1 MRMMLLRTSQR
12 NGSGLQFVLGQVSD
26 GALCVFEFHQF
37 ARSSTIARVYFRK
50 PVFDGL
56 LRSLQFRQKARR
68 VQLKYGILKSLLPV
82 SLSTSVRDYLHGKVS
97 PLIEVLLASMG

>member
-1 MRMMLLRTSQR
+1 MRMMLLRASQR

-37 ARSSTIARVYFRK
+37 PWNSTIARMYFSK
-50 PVFDGL
+50 PVFDGP
-56 LRSLQFRQKARR
+56 LRPLQFRQKARR

-82 SLSTSVRDYLHGKVS
+82 GLSTSVRDYLHGKVS

>member
-1 MRMMLLRTSQR
+1 MRMIRPRSSQR

>member
-1 MRMMLLRTSQR
+1 
-12 NGSGLQFVLGQVSD
+12 LQLVPGQVSN
-26 GALCVFEFHQF
+26 GALGVFEFYQF
-37 ARSSTIARVYFRK
+37 PWNSTIARMYFSK

-82 SLSTSVRDYLHGKVS
+82 GLSACVRDYLHGKVS
-97 PLIEVLLASMG
+97 PLIEVRLASLW